1 MNKDLVSS
9 FKYNLL
15 SDFIAAS
22 LAGLIATP
30 FVSIIDKAVV
40 ESTAK
45 SISLKKSVKDGF
57 KQLIKPSKFI
67 RSPQFLMVWGVYSAT
82 YLAANWS
89 DTLTNEYNFSDD
101 NKEITKLGSTV
112 TVNMIACIAKD
123 KAFAINYGI
132 QTAKSFPMISYN
144 LFLARDIISIA
155 SSFTLP
161 KIISDKVYDKTNY
174 NLETGVQ
181 LLVPGL
187 FQFINTP
194 IHLLSLDYYNRPNIK
209 FNNRVNLISNIYK
222 STTFIRVLRL
232 TLSFGIG
239 GVANSKIKSI
249 FN

>member
-1 MNKDLVSS
+1 MVNDLLTSL
-9 FKYNLL
+9 KYKLFT
-15 SDFIAAS
+15 DFTAAV

-45 SISLKKSVKDGF
+45 SISLKKSVKDGL
-57 KQLIKPSKFI
+57 KQIIKPSKFV

-82 YLAANWS
+82 YIAANWS
-89 DTLTNEYNFSDD
+89 DTLTNEYKFSDD
-101 NKEITKLGSTV
+101 NKKLTNLGV
-112 TVNMIACIAKD
+112 TTSVNMIACILKD

-132 QTAKSFPMISYN
+132 QSVRSFPMISYN
-144 LFLARDIISIA
+144 LFLVRDIISIG

-161 KIISDKVYDKTNY
+161 KIISDNIYDKTNY